1 MEDLYFKPTI
11 LLCSKEKNMI
21 LVLVTQSNKH
31 TLKPKMKFDLFKIL
45 DQENIGT
52 DTLFCST
59 HLCPLTNFE
68 IMEGTCA

>member
-1 MEDLYFKPTI
+1 
-11 LLCSKEKNMI
+11 MI